1 MNALAITLNL
11 VVVSIILLSV
21 SYYAYILYTNN
32 QKKLEEEENEK
43 VQKEIDEKQKEEE
56 SNYMSQIPIQKDEV
70 YHIGDNV
77 FTFDEAE
84 ALCKSMDSEL
94 ASYDQLIDAYKSGAE
109 WCSYGWSKDKMAL
122 YPTQKKTWD
131 KLQKA
136 PKNKR
141 DDCGSP
147 GINGGV
153 FRNTKLKFGA
163 NCYGKKPSRPNEYPE
178 VVDYISNKSR
188 NQKKL
193 EKYFKDTRGNYS
205 VLPFNRIKWS
215 K

>member
-1 MNALAITLNL
+1 MNALTTTLISVIVL
-11 VVVSIILLSV
+11 IFLLSV
-21 SYYAYILYTNN
+21 SYYAYILYINN
-32 QKKLEEEENEK
+32 QKIQEAIEEQE
-43 VQKEIDEKQKEEE
+43 
-56 SNYMSQIPIQKDEV
+56 MIQKKATEKNENSARLLPEMLIQDKEV
-70 YHIGDNV
+70 YHIGDNA
-77 FTFDEAE
+77 FNYDQAN

-94 ASYDQLIDAYKSGAE
+94 ASYDQLIDAYKTGAE

-136 PKNKR
+136 PQNKR

-153 FRNTKLKFGA
+153 FKNTNLKFGA
-163 NCYGKKPSRPNEYPE
+163 NCYGKKPSKPNEYPE
-178 VVDYISNKSR
+178 VVDYISTKSK
-188 NQKKL
+188 QQQEL
-193 EKYFKDTRGNYS
+193 EKYFKDTRSNYS

>member
-1 MNALAITLNL
+1 MNALTITLNL

-43 VQKEIDEKQKEEE
+43 VQKELDEKQKEEE
-56 SNYMSQIPIQKDEV
+56 SNYMPQIPIQKDEV

-153 FRNTKLKFGA
+153 FRNTKL
-163 NCYGKKPSRPNEYPE
+163 NCIEPHLPQVYLNSTQMFLEP
-178 VVDYISNKSR
+178 
-188 NQKKL
+188 KL
-193 EKYFKDTRGNYS
+193 Q
-205 VLPFNRIKWS
+205 
-215 K
+215 

>member
-1 MNALAITLNL
+1 ML
-11 VVVSIILLSV
+11 
-21 SYYAYILYTNN
+21 
-32 QKKLEEEENEK
+32 
-43 VQKEIDEKQKEEE
+43 
-56 SNYMSQIPIQKDEV
+56 IQTEEV
-70 YHIGDNV
+70 YHIGDNA
-77 FTFDEAE
+77 FNYDQAN

-136 PKNKR
+136 PENKR

-153 FRNTKLKFGA
+153 FKNTNLKFGA
-163 NCYGKKPSRPNEYPE
+163 NCYGKKPSKPNEYPE
-178 VVDYISNKSR
+178 VVDYISTKSK
-188 NQKKL
+188 QEQEL
-193 EKYFKDTRGNYS
+193 EKYFKDTRRDYS

>member
-1 MNALAITLNL
+1 MNALTTTLISVIVL
-11 VVVSIILLSV
+11 IILLSV
-21 SYYAYILYTNN
+21 SYYAYILYMNN
-32 QKKLEEEENEK
+32 QKIQKTIQEQEMI
-43 VQKEIDEKQKEEE
+43 QKEITEKKEKSSSLLPE
-56 SNYMSQIPIQKDEV
+56 MLIQDKEV
-70 YHIGDNV
+70 YHIGDNA
-77 FTFDEAE
+77 FNYDQAN

-94 ASYDQLIDAYKSGAE
+94 ASYDQVIDAYKTGAE

-136 PKNKR
+136 PQDKR

-153 FRNTKLKFGA
+153 FKNTNLKFGA
-163 NCYGKKPSRPNEYPE
+163 NCYGKKPSKPNEYPE
-178 VVDYISNKSR
+178 VVDYISTKSK
-188 NQKKL
+188 QQQEL
-193 EKYFKDTRGNYS
+193 QKYFKDTRSNYS
-205 VLPFNRIKWS
+205 VLPFNRIRWS

>member
-1 MNALAITLNL
+1 MNALTTTLISVIVL
-11 VVVSIILLSV
+11 IFLLSV
-21 SYYAYILYTNN
+21 SYYAYILYINN
-32 QKKLEEEENEK
+32 QKIQEAIEEQE
-43 VQKEIDEKQKEEE
+43 
-56 SNYMSQIPIQKDEV
+56 MIQKKATEKNENSTRLLPEMLIQDKEV
-70 YHIGDNV
+70 YHIGDNA
-77 FTFDEAE
+77 FNYDQAN

-94 ASYDQLIDAYKSGAE
+94 ASYDQLIDAYKTGAE

-136 PKNKR
+136 PQNKR

-153 FRNTKLKFGA
+153 FKNTNLKFGA
-163 NCYGKKPSRPNEYPE
+163 NCYGKKPSKPNEYPE
-178 VVDYISNKSR
+178 VVDYISTKSK
-188 NQKKL
+188 QQQEL
-193 EKYFKDTRGNYS
+193 EKYFKDTRSNYS